1 MEIYRH
7 NKKSIVAAIT
17 GEYTSGIEMQK
28 AASLAESYSKALG
41 VCSFIIDNSGKLLF
55 DTNGEEHN
63 CTFCEKIRALLGDK
77 VNCKYAHL
85 YGGYQAERNWGKYT
99 FFCPIGL
106 VHWASPLLRDDMFQ
120 GAIISGPVLIHNPE
134 EFLFEFIQKYE
145 IEQSHI
151 AELRSLLR
159 SVPQVDP
166 DKLESYSQL
175 LHTVA
180 ESISTGNPTAEEKS
194 ENSEIQPKVSD
205 YIYYLRTMGGDDD
218 AQIAY
223 PLEKE
228 NVLLE
233 YIANGDKKGARKT
246 LNEILGHV
254 FFSKGKNFDVVK
266 ARVLELVVLLSR
278 AALKGGAEVEEI
290 FGLNYHYLQQINQF
304 TTVEQLA
311 SWLARIMNRFS
322 DLVFNLTDVKHVD
335 VIFKALDYIRKN
347 YMNKISL
354 QDVAEAANISPSYFS
369 KVFKD
374 EMRCNFNVYLNQ
386 YRVEV
391 AKKLLMDIS
400 IPLVNVAFLTGFE
413 DQSYF
418 SKVFKKITGMSPG
431 KYRESMGRC
440 REKTG

>member
-1 MEIYRH
+1 
-7 NKKSIVAAIT
+7 
-17 GEYTSGIEMQK
+17 
-28 AASLAESYSKALG
+28 
-41 VCSFIIDNSGKLLF
+41 
-55 DTNGEEHN
+55 
-63 CTFCEKIRALLGDK
+63 
-77 VNCKYAHL
+77 
-85 YGGYQAERNWGKYT
+85 
-99 FFCPIGL
+99 
-106 VHWASPLLRDDMFQ
+106 
-120 GAIISGPVLIHNPE
+120 
-134 EFLFEFIQKYE
+134 
-145 IEQSHI
+145 
-151 AELRSLLR
+151 
-159 SVPQVDP
+159 
-166 DKLESYSQL
+166 
-175 LHTVA
+175 
-180 ESISTGNPTAEEKS
+180 
-194 ENSEIQPKVSD
+194 
-205 YIYYLRTMGGDDD
+205 
-218 AQIAY
+218 
-223 PLEKE
+223 
-228 NVLLE
+228 
-233 YIANGDKKGARKT
+233 
-246 LNEILGHV
+246 
-254 FFSKGKNFDVVK
+254 VVK

-335 VIFKALDYIRKN
+335 VIFKALDYMRKN